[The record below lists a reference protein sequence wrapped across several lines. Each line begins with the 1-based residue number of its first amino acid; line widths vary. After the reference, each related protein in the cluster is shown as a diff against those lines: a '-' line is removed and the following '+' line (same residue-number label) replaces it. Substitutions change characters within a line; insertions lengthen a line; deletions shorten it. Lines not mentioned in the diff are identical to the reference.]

1 MSLFFPFSRSVSL
14 KTKFYSILSA
24 LTSHLKGL
32 PLKWFRNSWFLAS
45 VRFSIQRPFAPS
57 VPVPSRPQRRD
68 WLRGLRYSL
77 AFWLRH
83 TGVLSSFFCP
93 PGTSASPRGSTSLLT
108 HYYQENNTTAWH
120 FVNFLVSFYCV
131 TVQPSSMAEDHSQT
145 ETASRLLT

>member
-1 MSLFFPFSRSVSL
+1 MVFCSIVLKVKMIHKIVISSCFAAYKITNWSWHRCCATVSRWVTAFPFSRSVSL
-14 KTKFYSILSA
+14 KTEFSSILSA

-32 PLKWFRNSWFLAS
+32 PLGWFRNSWFLAS
-45 VRFSIQRPFAPS
+45 VRFSIQRPFAPW

-93 PGTSASPRGSTSLLT
+93 PGTSALP
-108 HYYQENNTTAWH
+108 QEDQRP
-120 FVNFLVSFYCV
+120 C
-131 TVQPSSMAEDHSQT
+131 
-145 ETASRLLT
+145 